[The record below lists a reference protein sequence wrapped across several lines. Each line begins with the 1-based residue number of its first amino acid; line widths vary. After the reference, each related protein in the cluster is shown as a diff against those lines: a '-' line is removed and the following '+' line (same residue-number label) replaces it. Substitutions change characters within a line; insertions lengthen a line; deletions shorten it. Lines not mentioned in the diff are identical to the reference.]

1 MNKDHMSGQKD
12 GPTETQVVSKDTQH
26 VILHTDG
33 VTKSS
38 KGRSERYHDGSSK
51 QTLYRGEMCAP
62 LTTSQT

>member
-12 GPTETQVVSKDTQH
+12 GPTETQVVSKDIQH

-38 KGRSERYHDGSSK
+38 KGR
-51 QTLYRGEMCAP
+51 YRADQSVTMMVVVNKHCTVEKCA
-62 LTTSQT
+62 LL